1 MKRLLSKKSL
11 RAFLYI
17 CAVPLLL
24 VLSPSV
30 FAQGASRTE
39 PFPRIQADPLAQEF
53 YQRGRADSGF
63 SWVDLAEISVW
74 ASGSSGRDAATVLNQ
89 IHILA
94 NAVQAAPGFPATQ
107 KEQAEFILTYLHA
120 NVLRSYSLHQTRV
133 DTAFANGRFNCVS
146 SAVLYLIIGTSV
158 GLDMSGVVTKEHAFV
173 MVHLDGETV
182 DVETTSALGFDPGNR
197 REFHDEFGR
206 VTGFAYVP
214 AQNYRDRTTITPIE
228 LVSLIFSNRIVE
240 QETRRRF
247 ADAVPLAVDSTA
259 LLTGSGGGTTNTTAA
274 SRQSPASF
282 FEDPATF
289 LLNRLFNFGAS
300 LLNAGKEEE
309 SLAWA
314 AYASALYGGPQVWQE
329 FNTAAVNNRIQR
341 FIRGNQFA
349 QAQDFLE
356 RHKPDVNPED
366 FARLDALLTDNT
378 LLTQANQIR
387 NRSDGDA
394 AVTAITQARANGRI
408 DDKRADELL
417 IFAVH
422 KTSRELSAAPARDW
436 LQAIKYLEDATARF
450 GTRREWEEALE
461 AYRHNRAADYHNR
474 FAAAWNRRNY
484 DEARRILDEGLA
496 EFPTNRQL
504 LSNQETVNRQQSAR

>member
-1 MKRLLSKKSL
+1 M
-11 RAFLYI
+11 LYI
-17 CAVPLLL
+17 CAVQLLL
-24 VLSPSV
+24 VPSPSI
-30 FAQGASRTE
+30 FAQGTSRAE
-39 PFPRIQADPLAQEF
+39 PFPRIQPDPLALEL
-53 YQRGRADSGF
+53 YQRGRGDSGF

-89 IHILA
+89 IRTLA
-94 NAVQAAPGFPATQ
+94 NAVQAAPGFPAT
-107 KEQAEFILTYLHA
+107 KKDQAEFIFTYLHT
-120 NVLRSYSLHQTRV
+120 NVLRSYSLHQTRI
-133 DTAFANGRFNCVS
+133 DTVFSNGRFNCVS
-146 SAVLYLIIGTSV
+146 SAVLYVIIGASV
-158 GLDMSGVVTKEHAFV
+158 GLNMSGVVTKEHAFV
-173 MVHLDGETV
+173 MVHLDDGETV

-214 AQNYRDRTTITPIE
+214 AQNYRDRTTITAIE
-228 LVSLIFSNRIVE
+228 LVSLIFSNRIVDH
-240 QETRRRF
+240 ETSRRF

-259 LLTGSGGGTTNTTAA
+259 LLIGSGGTSHTNASA
-274 SRQSPASF
+274 SRQSSTPF

-314 AYASALYGGPQVWQE
+314 AHASALYGGSERWQE
-329 FNTAAVNNRIQR
+329 FTTAAVNNRIQR
-341 FIRGNQFA
+341 FIRGNQFQ
-349 QAQDFLE
+349 QAQDFLK

-366 FARLDALLTDNT
+366 FARLEALLIDNT

-387 NRSDGDA
+387 NLADGEN
-394 AVTAITQARANGRI
+394 AVAAITQARTNGRI
-408 DDKRADELL
+408 DTKRADELL
-417 IFAVH
+417 VFAVH

-436 LQAIKYLEDATARF
+436 LAAIKYLEDAIARF
-450 GTRREWEEALE
+450 GTHREWNEALE
-461 AYRHNRAADYHNR
+461 TYRHNRAADFHNR

-504 LSNQETVNRQQSAR
+504 LSNQETVNRQQRQ